1 MTDATLRSRCRR
13 LRVIVA
19 DVDGVLTDGG
29 MYYGESGEEMKRF
42 NIRDGV
48 GVALLK
54 CAGLFVGAMT
64 GESRDLVDRRAE
76 KMGMDFLVSGARHK
90 LSALERFAAKNGFA
104 LTEVAYIGDE
114 INDYGLLGRVGV
126 FFAVADAGP
135 EIRKGADVVLKTRGG
150 AGALR
155 EAAEVVL
162 RHQGRLK
169 SSLSEYLRRSEEA
182 AGIENVHLFQSER
195 GRKARARPGRT
206 RKP

>member
-1 MTDATLRSRCRR
+1 MTAAALRARCRR
-13 LRVIVA
+13 LRVIVT

-42 NIRDGV
+42 NIRDGA

-76 KMGMDFLVSGARHK
+76 KMGLDFLVSGARHK
-90 LSALERFAAKNGFA
+90 LGALERFATKNGFT
-104 LTEVAYIGDE
+104 LKEVAYLGDE
-114 INDYGLLGRVGV
+114 INDCGLLGRVGV

-135 EIRKGADVVLKTRGG
+135 EVRRGADVVLKTRGG

-155 EAAEVVL
+155 EAAEIVL
-162 RHQGRLK
+162 RHQGRLT
-169 SSLSEYLRRSEEA
+169 SSLTEYLRLSAESGEL
-182 AGIENVHLFQSER
+182 ENVHLFPS
-195 GRKARARPGRT
+195 GRKSRARPVRI

>member
-1 MTDATLRSRCRR
+1 MRAATLRARCRR
-13 LRVIVA
+13 LRVIVT

-90 LSALERFAAKNGFA
+90 LGALERFAAKNEFA
-104 LTEVAYIGDE
+104 LQEVAYLGDE
-114 INDYGLLGRVGV
+114 INDCCLLGRVGV

-169 SSLSEYLRRSEEA
+169 SSLSEYLRRSKEA
-182 AGIENVHLFQSER
+182 AEIENVHLFRSER
-195 GRKARARPGRT
+195 GRKSRARTVRK

>member
-1 MTDATLRSRCRR
+1 MTAATLRARCRR
-13 LRVIVA
+13 LRVIVT

-42 NIRDGV
+42 NIRDGA

-76 KMGMDFLVSGARHK
+76 KMGMDFLVSGVRHK
-90 LSALERFAAKNGFA
+90 LGALERFAAKNGFA
-104 LTEVAYIGDE
+104 LKEVAYIGDE
-114 INDYGLLGRVGV
+114 INDCNLLGRVGV

-135 EIRKGADVVLKTRGG
+135 EIRQGADVVLKTRGG

-155 EAAEVVL
+155 EAAEIVL

-182 AGIENVHLFQSER
+182 TEIENVHLFLSGR
-195 GRKARARPGRT
+195 GRKVRARPVRI